1 MGKGT
6 PPVVR
11 PFEEAAAGDP
21 LELENG
27 TTCACVCLQ
36 DIAVTLLAVWPVNP
50 VGSKR
55 ARQRDPNS
63 SARDLLGMFF
73 TKI

>member
-6 PPVVR
+6 PPVIR

-27 TTCACVCLQ
+27 TACAWVRLQ
-36 DIAVTLLAVWPVNP
+36 DMAVSFLAVWPDNP

-55 ARQRDPNS
+55 ARQWDPNS
-63 SARDLLGMFF
+63 SAGDLLGMFF
-73 TKI
+73 TKL

>member
-6 PPVVR
+6 PPVVS

-21 LELENG
+21 LELEKG
-27 TTCACVCLQ
+27 TACACVRLQ
-36 DIAVTLLAVWPVNP
+36 DMALSLLAVWPVNP

-55 ARQRDPNS
+55 AWQRDPNS
-63 SARDLLGMFF
+63 SARDLLGMLFS
-73 TKI
+73 KL